1 MGAGPTD
8 AEEIKKHPFFDSI
21 DWAKV
26 YNKGYAMV
34 KPPLKKIYPQ
44 AINSSIFDDTPKSPH
59 TGINTNGQNE
69 SSSYMNLDSNVST
82 GLVKGS
88 DNNIPGWS
96 FVIPAAPDHL
106 IAS

>member
-1 MGAGPTD
+1 MA
-8 AEEIKKHPFFDSI
+8 
-21 DWAKV
+21 
-26 YNKGYAMV
+26 

-59 TGINTNGQNE
+59 AGINTNGQNE

-96 FVIPAAPDHL
+96 FVIPAPPDH
-106 IAS
+106 